1 MWLVNALT
9 WSGWAIVFSLARI
22 ERLSGI
28 PSDDAAARAA
38 TKELGFTTLH
48 LNRDF
53 EVSYSEVFNWLY
65 MVIKNNMYILYISQL
80 VKL

>member
-1 MWLVNALT
+1 MQHVISKCVIYIYIIIYILSIILSIYLSIMVEQLF
-9 WSGWAIVFSLARI
+9 FSLARI

-53 EVSYSEVFNWLY
+53 EVSYSEVFN
-65 MVIKNNMYILYISQL
+65 
-80 VKL
+80 